1 MCFVLFIKSIYS
13 MKKLL
18 VPIAGMHCRSCEML
32 IEDKLSKISEIKKCH
47 SNYRKGIAEI
57 FYDVKPSRKSIEE
70 AVREAGYTIGVIG
83 KKPLLT
89 RNASDYKDLGIAF
102 LFVIGLYLILK
113 EFGISDFVN
122 VGNASKPANLS
133 VALLIGLTAGFSTC
147 LALVGGL
154 ILGISARHSEK
165 HPEATPLQKFRPH
178 LFFNAGRILSYAVL
192 GGALGSLG
200 SFLELSGTALGIVTI
215 AVGIVMLLLG
225 VKLTG
230 LCPRLETF
238 SLVLPKSISRLL
250 GVKND
255 EREYSHKNSFAL
267 GAMTFFLPCGFTQA
281 MQIYAVSTGSFAQGS
296 LIMGLFALGTAPGLL
311 GIGGLTSVIKGVFAQ
326 RFFKFSGIVVTG
338 LAIFNINNG
347 LNLTNWDLKIGTE
360 TETNGAAVQSADPNV
375 KIENGVQVVRME
387 QKGNGYFPNQFT
399 VQAGVPVRWIINST
413 NSYTC
418 ASSLIASKIGVRKNL
433 AAGENV
439 IEFTP
444 KAEGQ
449 IPFSC
454 SMGMYRGVFKV
465 AGS

>member
-1 MCFVLFIKSIYS
+1 
-13 MKKLL
+13 
-18 VPIAGMHCRSCEML
+18 ML

-57 FYDVKPSRKSIEE
+57 FYDVKPSRKSIED
-70 AVREAGYTIGVIG
+70 ALRKIGYTIGVVG

-102 LFVIGLYLILK
+102 LFVIGLYFILK
-113 EFGISDFVN
+113 EFGISDLVN
-122 VGNASKPANLS
+122 VGNASKPASLS

-165 HPEATPLQKFRPH
+165 HPEATPIQKFRPH
-178 LFFNAGRILSYAVL
+178 LYFNTGRIISYAVL

-200 SFLELSGTALGIVTI
+200 SFLEPSGTVLGIVTI
-215 AVGIVMLLLG
+215 AVGIVMLFLG

-230 LCPRLETF
+230 LCPRLENVNI
-238 SLVLPKSISRLL
+238 VLPKKISRLL

-255 EREYSHKNSFAL
+255 EREYSHKNSFVL

-296 LIMGLFALGTAPGLL
+296 LVMGLFALGTAPGLL

-326 RFFKFSGIVVTG
+326 RFFKFSGIVVAG
-338 LAIFNINNG
+338 LALFNINNG
-347 LNLTNWDLKIGTE
+347 LNLTNWDLKIGTAA
-360 TETNGAAVQSADPNV
+360 ETNKTAVQSVDPNV
-375 KIENGVQVVRME
+375 KMENGVQVVRMT
-387 QKGNGYFPNQFT
+387 QQGNGYFPNQFT
-399 VQAGVPVRWIINST
+399 IQAGVPVRWIIDSK

-433 AAGENV
+433 VAGENV

-444 KAEGQ
+444 QTEGQ

-454 SMGMYRGVFKV
+454 SMGMYRGAFTVI
-465 AGS
+465 AAD